1 MMFQWIALLLMAA
14 FYGCYFV
21 KAFSQK
27 KQGITTS
34 QIGKGK
40 TGFVK
45 TIECTMMVATLLV
58 PAGELVSIFLNLS
71 HMPDW
76 VRWLGAFLGAAGV
89 ACFIL
94 AVVAMADSWRA
105 GVPEKDKT
113 QLVTH
118 SIFQISRNP
127 AFLGFDLL
135 YLGILLMFWNWMLF
149 ALSAFG
155 ALMFHLQIVNVEENF
170 LLKTFGE
177 EYLLYKKTVNRYLGR
192 KINKV

>member
-1 MMFQWIALLLMAA
+1 MILQGIALLLMAA

-21 KAFSQK
+21 KAYSQK

-45 TIECTMMVATLLV
+45 AIEYTMMVATLLV
-58 PAGELVSIFLNLS
+58 PAGELVSIFFNLS
-71 HMPDW
+71 GMPEW
-76 VRWLGAFLGAAGV
+76 VRWLGVFLGAMGV
-89 ACFIL
+89 AFFIL
-94 AVVAMADSWRA
+94 AVVSMKDSWRA

-113 QLVTH
+113 HLVTH
-118 SIFQISRNP
+118 GVFQISRNP

-135 YLGILLMFWNWMLF
+135 YLGILLMFWNGMLF
-149 ALSAFG
+149 ALSIFG
-155 ALMFHLQIVNVEENF
+155 ALMFHLQIVNVEEDF

-177 EYLLYKKTVNRYLGR
+177 EYLLYRKTVNRYFGR
-192 KINKV
+192 KKNKA